1 MTDYIGSSNMA
12 QGSSTYFTSDRS
24 GNSNA
29 ALALNGGYT
38 YVPSGVFFNTPFTI
52 AVWVYPVSL
61 GAFARILDF
70 GSGAGSGGGVENVV
84 FVQTWATT
92 NEPYFYMNGVNY
104 LTSTSLTMSS
114 WQHLAATYDGTTLKM
129 YRNGV
134 SIMSTSV
141 TYSLPSITRTYC
153 YIGKSNWADGYSYS
167 YIDELRIYNTAL
179 SSSSISALYS
189 QGIFKKYI
197 VNTIIQI
204 KLPIML

>member
-1 MTDYIGSSNMA
+1 MTDNIGSSNMA

-29 ALALNGGYT
+29 ALAFNGGYT
-38 YVPSGVFFNTPFTI
+38 YVPSGVFFSTSFTI

-61 GAFARILDF
+61 GPFSRILDF

-84 FVQTWATT
+84 LAQTWSNT
-92 NEPYFYMNGVNY
+92 NQPYFYMNGVNY
-104 LTSTSLTMSS
+104 LTSTSLTMNS
-114 WQHLAATYDGTTLKM
+114 WQHLAATYDGSTLKM
-129 YRNGV
+129 YRNGA
-134 SIMSTSV
+134 SILSTSV

-153 YIGKSNWADGYSYS
+153 YIGKSNWADGDSNS

-189 QGIFKKYI
+189 QGKKSQVYLK
-197 VNTIIQI
+197 NTF
-204 KLPIML
+204 P